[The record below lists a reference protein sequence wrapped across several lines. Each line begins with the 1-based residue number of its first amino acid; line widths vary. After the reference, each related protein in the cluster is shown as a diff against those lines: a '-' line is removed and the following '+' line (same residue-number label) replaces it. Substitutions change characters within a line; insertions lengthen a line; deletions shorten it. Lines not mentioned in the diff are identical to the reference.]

1 MPAIPDLPEISHDHP
16 DVTGGWLR
24 PAVFGAMDGLVS
36 NLALIAGV
44 AGGTRDHTG
53 SAAVVLAGL
62 AGLAAG
68 AFSMAA
74 GEYTSV
80 ASQSEAAQR
89 EIDKERREIIA
100 NPEAEAGELA
110 EMYVAKGIDPV
121 LAAEVSRQIHA
132 NVDNAVAVH
141 AREELGVDPDD
152 LASPMVAAVS
162 SFLSFAVGALI
173 PVLPYLLGAD
183 SLVPGL
189 ARDAARAVPVRR
201 RRDPGDQPV
210 VVVRRLAA
218 DGAGRRGGRPDVPV
232 RQPRRERRDRL
243 IRPSAGPSRVWATR
257 LAGRAADRYR
267 AVVFSMLGPMSSPAS
282 LA

>member
-1 MPAIPDLPEISHDHP
+1 MRWARGTGKLGGMTTDAVTPGVPEISHEHP

-44 AGGTRDHTG
+44 AGGTRDQTG
-53 SAAVVLAGL
+53 SYAVVLAGL

-100 NPEAEAGELA
+100 NPEAEADELA
-110 EMYVAKGIDPV
+110 QMYVEKGLEPE
-121 LAAEVSRQIHA
+121 LAQEVARQIHVD
-132 NVDNAVAVH
+132 VDNAVSVH

-152 LASPMVAAVS
+152 LASPMLAAVS
-162 SFLSFAVGALI
+162 SFLSFGVGALI

-189 ARDAARAVPVRR
+189 
-201 RRDPGDQPV
+201 V
-210 VVVRRLAA
+210 VTLLALFLC
-218 DGAGRRGGRPDVPV
+218 G
-232 RQPRRERRDRL
+232 
-243 IRPSAGPSRVWATR
+243 
-257 LAGRAADRYR
+257 
-267 AVVFSMLGPMSSPAS
+267 AVVTQVTSRAWWYGGSRQMVLGAVAAGLTYLFGSV
-282 LA
+282 LGGTGIG

>member
-1 MPAIPDLPEISHDHP
+1 MTAESLTPEIQHDHP

-44 AGGTRDHTG
+44 AGGTRDQAD
-53 SAAVVLAGL
+53 SSAVVLAGL

-100 NPEAEAGELA
+100 NPSAETDELA
-110 EMYVAKGIDPV
+110 EMYVGKGLDAD
-121 LAAEVSRQIHA
+121 LAREVARQIHA
-132 NVDNAVAVH
+132 DVDNAVAVH

-152 LASPMVAAVS
+152 LPSPMLAAVS
-162 SFLSFAVGALI
+162 SFLSFAVGALV
-173 PVLPYLLGAD
+173 PVLPYLLGANILLPGLVVTLVALFVCGAVVTQVTSRSWWYGGSRQMVLGAAAAGLTYLFG
-183 SLVPGL
+183 SLVG
-189 ARDAARAVPVRR
+189 
-201 RRDPGDQPV
+201 
-210 VVVRRLAA
+210 
-218 DGAGRRGGRPDVPV
+218 
-232 RQPRRERRDRL
+232 
-243 IRPSAGPSRVWATR
+243 
-257 LAGRAADRYR
+257 
-267 AVVFSMLGPMSSPAS
+267 SSGIG
-282 LA
+282 

>member
-1 MPAIPDLPEISHDHP
+1 MTTESLTPDIPEIQHEHP

-44 AGGTRDHTG
+44 AGGTRDHTD
-53 SAAVVLAGL
+53 STAVVLAGL

-100 NPEAEAGELA
+100 NPVAETDELA
-110 EMYVAKGIDPV
+110 QMYVEKGLDPE
-121 LAAEVSRQIHA
+121 LAREVARQIHVD
-132 NVDNAVAVH
+132 VDNAVSVH

-152 LASPMVAAVS
+152 LASPMTAAVS
-162 SFLSFAVGALI
+162 SFLSFAVGALV
-173 PVLPYLLGAD
+173 PVLPYLLGAGSLLPGLLVTLVALFLCGAVVTQVTSRSWWYGGLRQTVLGAAAAGLTYLFG
-183 SLVPGL
+183 SLVG
-189 ARDAARAVPVRR
+189 
-201 RRDPGDQPV
+201 
-210 VVVRRLAA
+210 
-218 DGAGRRGGRPDVPV
+218 GAGIG
-232 RQPRRERRDRL
+232 
-243 IRPSAGPSRVWATR
+243 
-257 LAGRAADRYR
+257 
-267 AVVFSMLGPMSSPAS
+267 
-282 LA
+282 

>member
-1 MPAIPDLPEISHDHP
+1 MTTESLTPDIPEIQHEHP

-44 AGGTRDHTG
+44 AGGTRDHTD
-53 SAAVVLAGL
+53 SRAVVLAGL

-100 NPEAEAGELA
+100 NPVAETDELA
-110 EMYVAKGIDPV
+110 QMYVEKGLDPE
-121 LAAEVSRQIHA
+121 LAREVARQIHVD
-132 NVDNAVAVH
+132 VDNAVTVH

-152 LASPMVAAVS
+152 LASPMTAAVS

-173 PVLPYLLGAD
+173 PVLPYLLGAGT
-183 SLVPGL
+183 LVPGL
-189 ARDAARAVPVRR
+189 LVTLLALFLCGAVVTQVTSRSWWYGGLRQMLLGAVAAGLTYLIGSLV
-201 RRDPGDQPV
+201 G
-210 VVVRRLAA
+210 
-218 DGAGRRGGRPDVPV
+218 GAGIG
-232 RQPRRERRDRL
+232 
-243 IRPSAGPSRVWATR
+243 
-257 LAGRAADRYR
+257 
-267 AVVFSMLGPMSSPAS
+267 
-282 LA
+282 